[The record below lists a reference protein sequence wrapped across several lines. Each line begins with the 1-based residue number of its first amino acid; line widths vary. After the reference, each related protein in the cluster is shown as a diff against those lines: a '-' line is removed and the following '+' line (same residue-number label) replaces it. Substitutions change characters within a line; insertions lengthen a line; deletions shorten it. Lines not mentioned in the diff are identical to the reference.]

1 MLPQVYHKSVDKS
14 EFYTPGVMGDKVTAM
29 VQILNH
35 KEHSLRRRII
45 APLVSEIISTH

>member
-1 MLPQVYHKSVDKS
+1 MLPQVYHKSANKT
-14 EFYTPGVMGDKVTAM
+14 EFYTPGILGDKVTAM